1 MCCGQLASYAKSALL
16 SATPFFLLSIFPP
29 SSIQRMFVVAAALR
43 RGYSVDT
50 LYDLTRIDP
59 WFLNKFK
66 NIIDMQMRLE
76 SCASPAATPTNGEA
90 RETDAAAAAAA
101 AATAAA
107 AADKSPSGLPL
118 SKDILLE
125 AKKLGFSD
133 KQIAVA
139 LAQTEVNVRA
149 FREENGEDSQH

>member
-1 MCCGQLASYAKSALL
+1 
-16 SATPFFLLSIFPP
+16 
-29 SSIQRMFVVAAALR
+29 MFVVAAALR
-43 RGYSVDT
+43 RGYSVET

-76 SCASPAATPTNGEA
+76 SCASPPSSPTNAEGAATSVALTA
-90 RETDAAAAAAA
+90 TTSAAAAAAVA
-101 AATAAA
+101 VAS
-107 AADKSPSGLPL
+107 DSSSSGLPL
-118 SKDILLE
+118 SKEILLE

-149 FREENGEDSQH
+149 FREEHGEGEGEGRGFTVVLCGGWW